1 MYSFANMIG
10 NIIAGAAV
18 DKFGAK
24 ILYISMGLTSFI
36 VLLYTVVQSGEQ
48 LLVVRFMHGFSD
60 GFLIPLPLRFYQ
72 NKQMQQDKV
81 RQWLYLVLLL
91 EQRQL

>member
-24 ILYISMGLTSFI
+24 NLYISMGITSFI

-60 GFLIPLPLRFYQ
+60 GFLIPAAFTFLS
-72 NKQMQQDKV
+72 KQTNAKDKEK
-81 RQWLYLVLLL
+81 QWLYLVLLL
-91 EQRQL
+91 EQPQS